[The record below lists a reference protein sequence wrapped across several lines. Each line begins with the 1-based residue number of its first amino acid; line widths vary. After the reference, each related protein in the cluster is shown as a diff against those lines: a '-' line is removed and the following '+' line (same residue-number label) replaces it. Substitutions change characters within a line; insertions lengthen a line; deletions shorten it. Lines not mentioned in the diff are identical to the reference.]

1 MLSRGLRYDT
11 AEMESGTKGL
21 RTDDATSA
29 LGRGARATLDG
40 PAFAALCD
48 PYDEAVARSVSVDQF
63 CSSSAWV
70 LPAHAA
76 FHSGHP
82 VVACR
87 IDEGFVALARGYAPE
102 LGRFLAPL
110 EAMWGLA
117 SPLVGPDERGLAQG
131 AAEWLLTDPDW
142 NLLWLGGLSKDGLSF
157 TTLVRSLG
165 PRVQLRLG
173 PSTVR
178 YRASLGGGFDGWLS
192 RRSPVFRKRLR
203 QALRWAKAELTFEWV
218 DAATAFDPASAAAMF
233 QRIHAVET
241 RSWKGR
247 EGTGFVTG
255 DMYGFYERMVPSLA
269 LKQGRSGHGLRVL
282 FARQGE
288 RDVAVCFGGVF
299 GDTYRGLQNSFDDDF
314 RSRSLGNV
322 MQAESI
328 ARLCEEGVRL
338 YDLGSEMDYKA
349 RWAESAFETVTLLVI
364 RRP

>member
-1 MLSRGLRYDT
+1 MKAG
-11 AEMESGTKGL
+11 AKGL
-21 RTDDATSA
+21 RIDDAASA
-29 LGRGARATLDG
+29 CGARARVDLDG
-40 PAFAALCD
+40 VGFAAQRD
-48 PYDEAVARSVSVDQF
+48 AYDEAVAQSPSIDQF

-76 FHSGHP
+76 FHSDHP

-87 IDEGFVALARGYAPE
+87 IDDGFVALARGYAPE

-117 SPLVGPDERGLAQG
+117 SPIVGADERGLAQG
-131 AAEWLLTDPDW
+131 AAEWLLADPDW
-142 NLLWLGGLSKDGLSF
+142 NLLWLGGLMKDGPAF
-157 TTLVRSLG
+157 THLVRFLG

-178 YRASLGGGFDGWLS
+178 YRASLDGGLDGWSS

-203 QALRWAKAELTFEWV
+203 QAMRWAKAELTFEWV
-218 DAATAFDPASAAAMF
+218 DGAVAFDAPAAAAMF

-247 EGTGFVTG
+247 EGTGFVMG
-255 DMYGFYERMVPSLA
+255 DMYRFYERMVPSLA
-269 LKQGRSGHGLRVL
+269 LKQGASGHALRVL

-328 ARLCEEGVRL
+328 ARLCHEGISI

-349 RWAESAFETVTLLVI
+349 RWAESALETVTLLVI

>member
-1 MLSRGLRYDT
+1 MKAGANGLRI
-11 AEMESGTKGL
+11 
-21 RTDDATSA
+21 DDAASA
-29 LGRGARATLDG
+29 GGARARTDLDG
-40 PAFAALCD
+40 VGFAALRD
-48 PYDEAVARSVSVDQF
+48 AYDEAVAKSPSIDQF
-63 CSSSAWV
+63 CSSAAWV

-76 FHSGHP
+76 FHNDHP

-87 IDEGFVALARGYAPE
+87 IDDGFVALARGYAPE

-117 SPLVGPDERGLAQG
+117 SPIVGADERGLAEG
-131 AAEWLLTDPDW
+131 AAEWLLADPDW
-142 NLLWLGGLSKDGLSF
+142 NLLWLGGLMKGGPSF
-157 TTLVRSLG
+157 TNLVRFLG
-165 PRVQLRLG
+165 PRLQLRLG

-178 YRASLGGGFDGWLS
+178 YRASLEGGLDGWSAL
-192 RRSPVFRKRLR
+192 RSPLFRKRLR
-203 QALRWAKAELTFEWV
+203 QAMRWAKAELTFEWV
-218 DAATAFDPASAAAMF
+218 DGTVALDEPAAVALF

-247 EGTGFVTG
+247 EGTGFVMG
-255 DMYGFYERMVPSLA
+255 DMYRFYERMVPSLA
-269 LKQGRSGHGLRVL
+269 LKRGAAGHGLRVL

-328 ARLCEEGVRL
+328 ARLCDEGVRI